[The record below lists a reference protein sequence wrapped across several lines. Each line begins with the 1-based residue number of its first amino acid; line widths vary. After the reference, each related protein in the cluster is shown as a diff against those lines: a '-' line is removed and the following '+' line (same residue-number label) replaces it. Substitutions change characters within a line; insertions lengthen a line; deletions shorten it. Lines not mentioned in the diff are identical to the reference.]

1 MIKKESEKS
10 VPIVRLRNIGKRF
23 KLYKNKAARIKQFLN
38 GQNKQYYREFVAL
51 KEISIDIRK
60 GSALAIIGK
69 NGSGKSTLLQIIC
82 GIVSPSEGSVE
93 VHGKIAALLEL
104 GSGFNPEFT
113 GRENI
118 YLNATLF
125 GLSKKQIDDRFNK
138 IVEFSEIEEF
148 IDEPTK
154 TYSSGMVVRLAFS
167 IITNVDADIL
177 IIDEA
182 LSVGDAYFTQKCMRF
197 IERFRKNGTLIFV
210 SHDANA
216 VLSLCDKAI
225 LLQNGE
231 NQIIG
236 TPKEVMEEYTRQ
248 LQSENMKNEAVDDE
262 EDTSEDR
269 QQVLSTGGLVYE
281 KSNGYTEKLKWS
293 DYRINAINA
302 SKYANQIEIADI
314 GKGKTSEESYGGK
327 EAKILEVLLR
337 NVEDDQQI
345 KTIFGGEIVELIIIA
360 EVEERINNF
369 ITGFIL
375 KNSKGMTLLGDNTL
389 NTLHPGVIR
398 DTEKGDIIKTKFVF
412 TMPLLSQDD
421 YSITAALAS
430 GTQSNHKILH
440 WLNDAIVMQSRCT
453 SIAAGIAGVPMHA
466 IESEKI

>member
-1 MIKKESEKS
+1 MINAESDKNAS
-10 VPIVRLRNIGKRF
+10 VVRLNNIGKRF
-23 KLYKNKAARIKQFLN
+23 KLYRSKVARIKQILN
-38 GQNKQYYREFVAL
+38 GKKKQYFKEFVAL
-51 KEISIDIRK
+51 KDISIDVRK

-93 VHGKIAALLEL
+93 VQGKVAALLEL

-125 GLSKKQIDDRFNK
+125 GLSKKEIDDRFNK
-138 IVEFSEIEEF
+138 IVEFSEIGEF

-154 TYSSGMVVRLAFS
+154 TYSSGMVVRLAFA

-216 VLSLCDKAI
+216 ILSLCDQAI

-248 LQSENMKNEAVDDE
+248 LQNEKMHNEGIEDE
-262 EDTSEDR
+262 GDTSEEK
-269 QQVLSTGGLVYE
+269 QQELSTRKISYE
-281 KSNGYTEKLKWS
+281 ESQGYAEKIRWS
-293 DYRINAINA
+293 DYR
-302 SKYANQIEIADI
+302 KM
-314 GKGKTSEESYGGK
+314 
-327 EAKILEVLLR
+327 L
-337 NVEDDQQI
+337 
-345 KTIFGGEIVELIIIA
+345 
-360 EVEERINNF
+360 
-369 ITGFIL
+369 
-375 KNSKGMTLLGDNTL
+375 
-389 NTLHPGVIR
+389 
-398 DTEKGDIIKTKFVF
+398 
-412 TMPLLSQDD
+412 
-421 YSITAALAS
+421 
-430 GTQSNHKILH
+430 
-440 WLNDAIVMQSRCT
+440 
-453 SIAAGIAGVPMHA
+453 
-466 IESEKI
+466 

>member
-1 MIKKESEKS
+1 MIKIDSEKG

-38 GQNKQYYREFVAL
+38 GHNKQYYREFVAL

-82 GIVSPSEGSVE
+82 GIVRPSEGSVE

-167 IITNVDADIL
+167 IITNVDAEIL

-197 IERFRKNGTLIFV
+197 IERFRKHGTLIFV

-216 VLSLCDKAI
+216 VLSLCDEAI

-236 TPKEVMEEYTRQ
+236 TPKEVIEKYTRQ
-248 LQSENMKNEAVDDE
+248 LQSQNMKNEAVDDE
-262 EDTSEDR
+262 EDTSEDK
-269 QQVLSTGGLVYE
+269 QQVLSTEGLGYE
-281 KSNGYTEKLKWS
+281 KSKGYTEKLKWR

-302 SKYANQIEIADI
+302 SKYANRIEIADI
-314 GKGKTSEESYGGK
+314 GKEKTSEESYGGK

-337 NVEDDQQI
+337 NVEDGQQMKI
-345 KTIFGGEIVELIIIA
+345 IFGGEIVELVIIA
-360 EVEERINNF
+360 KVEEKINNI

-375 KNSKGMTLLGDNTL
+375 KNSKGLTLLGDNTL
-389 NTLHPGVIR
+389 NALHPDVIR
-398 DTEKGDIIKTKFVF
+398 NTEKGDIIKTKFVF
-412 TMPLLSQDD
+412 TMPLLSRDD

-430 GTQSNHKILH
+430 GTQKNHKILH

>member
-1 MIKKESEKS
+1 MINTESDKNAS
-10 VPIVRLRNIGKRF
+10 AVRLNNIGKRF
-23 KLYKNKAARIKQFLN
+23 KLYRSKVARIKQILN
-38 GQNKQYYREFVAL
+38 GQNKQYFKEFVAL
-51 KEISIDIRK
+51 KDISIDVRK

-93 VHGKIAALLEL
+93 VQGKVAALLEL

-125 GLSKKQIDDRFNK
+125 GLSKKEIDDRFNK
-138 IVEFSEIEEF
+138 IVEFSEIGEF

-154 TYSSGMVVRLAFS
+154 TYSSGMVVRLAFA

-216 VLSLCDKAI
+216 VLSLCDQAI
-225 LLQNGE
+225 LLQSGE

-248 LQSENMKNEAVDDE
+248 LQNEKMHNEGIEDE
-262 EDTSEDR
+262 GDTSEEK
-269 QQVLSTGGLVYE
+269 QQALSTRKINYGE
-281 KSNGYTEKLKWS
+281 TQGYAEKLRWS
-293 DYRINAINA
+293 DYRKNAINA
-302 SKYANQIEIADI
+302 SKYANQLEITDI
-314 GKGKTSEESYGGK
+314 GKGTTSEESYGGK
-327 EAKILEVLLR
+327 EARILEVFLK
-337 NVEDDQQI
+337 NVVDDQQV
-345 KTIFGGEIVELIIIA
+345 KTIFGGEVVELIIIA
-360 EVEERINNF
+360 EMEEKVNNF
-369 ITGFIL
+369 IAGFIL

-389 NTLHPGVIR
+389 NALHPSVIR
-398 DTEKGDIIKTKFVF
+398 NTEKGDIIKTKFVF

-440 WLNDAIVMQSRCT
+440 WLNDAIIMQSRCT
-453 SIAAGIAGVPMHA
+453 SIAAGIAGVPMHT
-466 IESEKI
+466 IECEKI